1 MKTKTIK
8 LKTYTF
14 DELKDEVKEKVL
26 EKYRDINV
34 NYDGWHDFII
44 DDWKR
49 KIENLGYE
57 NVKIYYSGFYSQGD
71 GACFVATVNI
81 EKWIKK
87 HKAGRRFRKL
97 LNEVR
102 AGYYAYIGIKHN
114 LSSWLKSRYRYNFST
129 STDVVFYGDSELSEK
144 AYKQLE
150 EMVELIKEEREE
162 LGNEIYRDLE
172 KEYNYL
178 TSDEAIIETLIKND
192 YEFLEDGSRQIY
204 I

>member
-8 LKTYTF
+8 IKTYTF

-34 NYDGWHDFII
+34 DYYGWHDFII
-44 DDWKR
+44 DDWKM
-49 KIENLGYE
+49 KLEDLGYE
-57 NVKIYYSGFYSQGD
+57 DVKIYYTGFYSQGD
-71 GACFVATVNI
+71 GACFEANVNI
-81 EKWIKK
+81 DKWIKK
-87 HKAGRRFRKL
+87 HKAGRKFRKL
-97 LNEVR
+97 LSEVR

-114 LSSWLKSRYRYNFST
+114 YSYYFST
-129 STDVVFYGDSELSEK
+129 STDVVFEGESELSEK

-150 EMVELIKEEREE
+150 EMVEWIKEEREQ

-172 KEYNYL
+172 KEYDYL
-178 TSDEAIIETLIKND
+178 LSDEAVIETIKAND
-192 YEFLEDGSRQIY
+192 YAFLENGEDKIY